1 MGNIRKKLTD
11 SQPKPYFY
19 FCHLC
24 RTNIAKSSLIH
35 WSNIFFQSNLRQMK
49 VVLFP
54 CRSWQSVT
62 QLLSSTNGWAKSGC
76 SLFLSCSFLFPF
88 LVLYS
93 KCAIIP
99 INSQQQTCFLACK
112 TSKFQHAT
120 IPYCNRNKYTFF
132 FFGPTRNKCTSTHEH
147 EPADKKTNMGCGGKG
162 HTAVDLT
169 TAQLLSSIPGKSPVV
184 SSREK
189 CLGVVL
195 GTCIHRHRQTWN
207 CVPLVFW
214 LFPPQTQPSSR

>member
-1 MGNIRKKLTD
+1 MLMSRGRFGGVFLCLCKTRMPWWNLPFFVGFYTEMGNIRKKLTD

-132 FFGPTRNKCTSTHEH
+132 FFWPNKEQ
-147 EPADKKTNMGCGGKG
+147 MYI
-162 HTAVDLT
+162 HTWAR
-169 TAQLLSSIPGKSPVV
+169 A
-184 SSREK
+184 SRQED
-189 CLGVVL
+189 
-195 GTCIHRHRQTWN
+195 
-207 CVPLVFW
+207 
-214 LFPPQTQPSSR
+214 